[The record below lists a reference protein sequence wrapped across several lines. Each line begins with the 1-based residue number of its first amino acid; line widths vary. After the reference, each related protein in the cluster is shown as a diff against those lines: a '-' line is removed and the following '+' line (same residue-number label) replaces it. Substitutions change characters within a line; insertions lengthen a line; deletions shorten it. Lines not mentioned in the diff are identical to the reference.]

1 MSHEALPATPLKQA
15 ASPQAYIALLQHL
28 ELLELLQHT
37 VVLLLRH
44 HCGLG
49 LADVRETG
57 CLCLSQTL
65 LAAAQV
71 LQRT

>member
-1 MSHEALPATPLKQA
+1 MSHGPPLSTQSKQA
-15 ASPQAYIALLQHL
+15 ASPQADIALLQHL

-37 VVLLLRH
+37 VMLLLRH
-44 HCGLG
+44 QCGLG

-71 LQRT
+71 LQQE